1 MDKNIYT
8 LLLQS
13 ILRHLF
19 YNIFLCFLTIY
30 VHNVTTQH
38 PYGHE

>member
-19 YNIFLCFLTIY
+19 YNIFFYFLTIY
-30 VHNVTTQH
+30 VYN
-38 PYGHE
+38 G

>member
-19 YNIFLCFLTIY
+19 YNIFLCFFNYLCAQWLKKTITF
-30 VHNVTTQH
+30 V
-38 PYGHE
+38 